1 MTGADR
7 PKLAK
12 RDANWEAQLAKLEV
26 HKRRHL
32 GDCNVPRSWAEDP
45 PLGRWV
51 HSQRMLKK
59 VLDRGEPSEGMTAAR
74 VAKLDALGF
83 VWESAPWKDSDAD
96 LVQDVRLFMKTHKLS
111 QVTVGLGRIV
121 TLLRL
126 C

>member
-1 MTGADR
+1 
-7 PKLAK
+7 
-12 RDANWEAQLAKLEV
+12 
-26 HKRRHL
+26 
-32 GDCNVPRSWAEDP
+32 
-45 PLGRWV
+45 
-51 HSQRMLKK
+51 MLKK

-74 VAKLDALGF
+74 VAKLDAIGF
-83 VWESAPWKDSDAD
+83 VWESAPPWWSGSLHHAALHRRKDSDAD